1 MYGGLKLGSS
11 PVVSSFSGIRL
22 ATTLAFSPI
31 KILDQPQQQPH
42 LQLHRKQLYST
53 RPSSST
59 TTSSSNTH
67 TSLDSAP
74 IEFLSN
80 LTKPKFLNVNSSA
93 GEPSAKLAKALSCTD
108 DVSTESTVTTPI
120 KSASD
125 LKLETQHIPF
135 KVQTKDS
142 SSSSSSSAASSASG
156 TSKKASFD
164 LDPYI
169 KLTKPRLTAL
179 VVLSAI
185 CSYALTPFN
194 ATLPQL
200 IFLTLGTGLCSSSA
214 NAINQGREPDFDK
227 LMVRTVSRPIVRGL
241 LTSEQAYKFAAL
253 TGTVGVGLL
262 YVGVNSTVALL
273 GGANIVLYGWLY
285 TSLKRK
291 HIINTWVGAIVGAI
305 PPLMGWAASS
315 PLTHPGA
322 WCLAALLYAWQ
333 FPHFNALSHGIKN
346 EYRNAG
352 YVMMAWTNPRLNARV
367 GLRYALL
374 MFPICFGLTYFGI
387 TDPYFQIDSAL
398 LNGWMSYWAY
408 KFWAQQNINYKNGAK
423 PTYEGMKLANMY
435 AKKAF
440 WGSVWHLP
448 GVLVLAMMHKKGR
461 WDWLFGTSGNGIVLR
476 A

>member
-1 MYGGLKLGSS
+1 MI
-11 PVVSSFSGIRL
+11 SGIRL
-22 ATTLAFSPI
+22 GNSAVLSTISGKPLSFALPSSCLIRITIFNHNNS
-31 KILDQPQQQPH
+31 K
-42 LQLHRKQLYST
+42 RLYS
-53 RPSSST
+53 SK
-59 TTSSSNTH
+59 TH
-67 TSLDSAP
+67 KSLDSAP

-108 DVSTESTVTTPI
+108 DVSPVSTVTTPI
-120 KSASD
+120 KTTSD
-125 LKLETQHIPF
+125 LKLQTEHIPF
-135 KVQTKDS
+135 KVQTKHTAWSTATDQK
-142 SSSSSSSAASSASG
+142 
-156 TSKKASFD
+156 KKAFD

-253 TGTVGVGLL
+253 TGTLGVGLL
-262 YVGVNSTVALL
+262 YAGVNSTVALL
-273 GGANIVLYGWLY
+273 GGANIVLYGWIY

-322 WCLAALLYAWQ
+322 LCLAALLYAWQ

-374 MFPICFGLTYFGI
+374 MFPICFGLTYFGV
-387 TDPYFQIDSAL
+387 TDAYFQIDSAL
-398 LNGWMSYWAY
+398 LNGWMAYWAY
-408 KFWAQQNINYKNGAK
+408 KFWDQQNINYKNGAK
-423 PTYEGMKLANMY
+423 PTAEGMKLANIY

-448 GVLVLAMMHKKGR
+448 GVLVLAMLHKKGR
-461 WDWLFGTSGNGIVLR
+461 WDWLFGTSGNGIALR